1 MTTRGKKYGDGETL
15 IRRQRRHLA
24 CHLACRRRR
33 ILGVFEVEESSHE
46 GEGVEEEGKE
56 EGNEQQEEAQPRD
69 GARVT
74 RSGRVARALQL
85 NVVQWSPL
93 RGEIG
98 GGREANAFGETPKCD

>member
-1 MTTRGKKYGDGETL
+1 MKTRGKKYGDGETL
-15 IRRQRRHLA
+15 IRQQLRHLA

-69 GARVT
+69 G
-74 RSGRVARALQL
+74 
-85 NVVQWSPL
+85 
-93 RGEIG
+93 G
-98 GGREANAFGETPKCD
+98 G